1 MEIAAMFTQYEAS
14 QPLGAFCALALVL
27 GLTYILI
34 RGGISALGP
43 IAEWMKSHSLPPV
56 PSLAR
61 AFLALGGPVAVTQP
75 VALGPA
81 LTEHVTTRPRFETSE
96 FPPPRSLVRA
106 GELSPSDDSGS
117 VGTPGLRVHQ
127 VRRDVTVH
135 PAIHRSNR
143 SGHVQRLFARTS
155 SGNAGYRPPRAVAN
169 SDDAIIRGILDLRRT
184 QRARSND
191 ASRDAA
197 RAVPQLSHYAV
208 LPGDTL
214 WDIARKVL
222 ETTDMRAIARY
233 WPLLHRANRD
243 VIGADPN
250 LIRPGQ
256 VLILPRFEQ
265 A

>member
-1 MEIAAMFTQYEAS
+1 MA
-14 QPLGAFCALALVL
+14 
-27 GLTYILI
+27 
-34 RGGISALGP
+34 
-43 IAEWMKSHSLPPV
+43 
-56 PSLAR
+56 
-61 AFLALGGPVAVTQP
+61 
-75 VALGPA
+75 
-81 LTEHVTTRPRFETSE
+81 TT
-96 FPPPRSLVRA
+96 
-106 GELSPSDDSGS
+106 GDLSPSDDSGS
-117 VGTPGLRVHQ
+117 LAAHGLRVHQ

-143 SGHVQRLFARTS
+143 SGHGQRLFPRAS
-155 SGNAGYRPPRAVAN
+155 SGNAGYRSPRAVEK

-184 QRARSND
+184 QRVRSND

-197 RAVPQLSHYAV
+197 RAVPELSHYAV

-222 ETTDMRAIARY
+222 ETTDIRTIAWY